1 MNEELKENS
10 ELPTQNAD
18 RVGHLIAGYI
28 SNTLTDAER
37 DELDEW
43 VTASDENMRLFAE
56 LTDEKNIAKGLKEHG
71 LYNADKAVELLK
83 ARIESRKYKQASK
96 RIRFVAFGIAAC
108 VILLAGILLVVP
120 LFEKT
125 NHRQPTPSIVKKDVA
140 PGRDKAILSLSNGKQ
155 VVLDSTVGSILQ
167 QDHFNVANSKGV
179 ISYTGQSNE
188 VAYHTLTVPR
198 GGQYQ
203 LVLADGSKVW
213 LNAASSIRFPTAFTG
228 NERKVE
234 IRGEAYFEVAHDAS
248 KPFHVL
254 VLRQAQDNN
263 PVDVQVLGTHFNIN
277 AYEDE
282 AAITTTLLQG
292 SVNVT
297 IPHGHVLIK
306 PGQQAVVRGGN
317 ASTLNVVND
326 ADVDQVTAWKNGQFE
341 FRNQSIE
348 DIMRQVAR
356 WYDVDVQYEG
366 KISDHFNA
374 TVERDV
380 PVSKLLHYLELT
392 NRVHFV
398 IQDKTIIVKP

>member
-1 MNEELKENS
+1 MNEELNENS
-10 ELPTQNAD
+10 EPAMED
-18 RVGHLIAGYI
+18 AYRVGHLIAGYI
-28 SNTLTDAER
+28 SNTLTDVER

-43 VTASDENMRLFAE
+43 VTASEENMRLFAE
-56 LTDEKNIAKGLKEHG
+56 LTDEKNIAKGLKERG
-71 LYNADKAVELLK
+71 LYNVDKAVELLK
-83 ARIESRKYKQASK
+83 ARIASGKNEQASK

-125 NHRQPTPSIVKKDVA
+125 NHPQPTPSIVKKDVA
-140 PGRDKAILSLSNGKQ
+140 PGSDKAVLSLPNGKQ
-155 VVLDSTVGSILQ
+155 IVLDSTTGSILQ
-167 QDHFNVANSKGV
+167 QDHFNVTNSKGIV
-179 ISYTGQSNE
+179 SYNGQSHE
-188 VAYHTLTVPR
+188 VAYHTLTVPK

-213 LNAASSIRFPTAFTG
+213 LNAASSIRFPTAFTAD
-228 NERKVE
+228 ERKVE
-234 IRGEAYFEVAHDAS
+234 ITGEAYFEVAHDER

-254 VLRQAQDNN
+254 ILRQARDDH

-282 AAITTTLLQG
+282 EAIKTTLLQG
-292 SVNVT
+292 SVKVT
-297 IPHGHVLIK
+297 IANGHVLIK
-306 PGQQAVVRGGN
+306 PGQQAVVRGAN
-317 ASTLNVVND
+317 RSTLNVVND
-326 ADVDQVTAWKNGQFE
+326 VDVNQVTAWKNGQFE
-341 FRNQSIE
+341 FRDQTIE

-356 WYDVDVQYEG
+356 WYNVEVQYEG

-374 TVERDV
+374 SIKRDV